1 MPVLENSIGTAEFQD
16 LVGTIYPRQ
25 AQIELID
32 RPGVDGVGA
41 RNTGTKGKPFKLVS
55 VTYHA
60 NFAAAASAMTD
71 YIALKSSLQILVR
84 NDEVFGSAL
93 VQDVTEATPPQAVY
107 NVAGA
112 IGAQCRAEV
121 EWTLVMM
128 G

>member
-16 LVGTIYPRQ
+16 LVGTVYPRQ

-55 VTYHA
+55 VAYHD
-60 NFAAAASAMTD
+60 NFDSATAAMAD
-71 YIALKSSLQILVR
+71 YITLKSSLQILVM
-84 NDEVFGSAL
+84 NGTLLGSVL
-93 VQDVTEATPPQAVY
+93 VQDVTEANPRQAVY

-112 IGAQCRAEV
+112 PGKTSRAEV

>member
-16 LVGTIYPRQ
+16 LVGTVYPRQ

-41 RNTGTKGKPFKLVS
+41 RNTGTKGKPFKLMS
-55 VTYHA
+55 VAYHD
-60 NFAAAASAMTD
+60 NFAAAITFLSDCLT
-71 YIALKSSLQILVR
+71 LKGSLQILVR
-84 NDEVFGSAL
+84 NGEVLGSVL
-93 VQDVTEATPPQAVY
+93 VQDVTESKPPQAIY

-112 IGAQCRAEV
+112 PGKQCRAELA
-121 EWTLVMM
+121 WTLVMM